1 MRVLSRAK
9 RMQRTGQV
17 KSSVGS
23 NSCTLLTATSFGWQS
38 TIAARSN
45 SLLLVWAKTGFQLAC
60 GHPVVKCTIANKHR
74 LHMGQTLEFSATC

>member
-1 MRVLSRAK
+1 VLRVGYSFETCVRSLNLFACVRAK

-38 TIAARSN
+38 TIAARC
-45 SLLLVWAKTGFQLAC
+45 AY
-60 GHPVVKCTIANKHR
+60 
-74 LHMGQTLEFSATC
+74 SAYNCKEA